1 MRLLVI
7 LLFLPAILSGQRTV
21 QASEDQRFAAI
32 VRQDTVQLRHLLH
45 DDLIYV
51 HSNALIETKRDFIH
65 SVHSGKIVYQAFNRT
80 KMQVEQSGKMAIVNG
95 EVNTK
100 GLLNGN
106 PFDVNLRYLAVYRKR
121 KGQWSLYR
129 WQSTRIP

>member
-1 MRLLVI
+1 MRIVLV
-7 LLFLPAILSGQRTV
+7 LLFLPVLLNGQRTV

-32 VRQDTVQLRHLLH
+32 VQRDTVQLSRLLH
-45 DDLIYV
+45 DDLVYV
-51 HSNALIETKRDFIH
+51 HSNALLETKRDFIH
-65 SVHSGKIVYQAFNRT
+65 SVQSGKIVYQSFNRT
-80 KMQVEQSGKMAIVNG
+80 KMEVAQKGKTAIVNG
-95 EVNTK
+95 EVNAK

-129 WQSTRIP
+129 WQSVRIP